1 MASQGWLPV
10 ARLAF
15 RLGTTAF
22 GGPAAHIAM
31 LRHEVVERRGWLDER
46 RFLDLTSAANL
57 IPGPNSTEL
66 VMHVG
71 HYRAGRRGLLAAG
84 LAFITP
90 AAVITLVL
98 AVLYERHGTSPNGE
112 ALLDGI
118 QPVVLAIVAQAVV
131 GFGRQAIRTPLAVVT
146 VAVVVA
152 LYLAGVN
159 ELLLLA
165 GGAVVPLV
173 STWRPRGEHI
183 MALLPIWPAGTAA
196 LPLVAEQSYSH
207 GQLFWTFLR
216 IGAVLY
222 GSGYV
227 LVAFLRNELVERL
240 GWLTEQQLLDAVA
253 IGQITPG
260 PVFTTATFVG
270 YLTGGYLGALLATVA
285 IFLPAFVLVAA
296 THGLVDR
303 MRRSTMLGRLLD
315 GLNVSSTALM
325 LAVLI
330 ILARDALDGPFAAVL
345 AVAATGA
352 LFSGRVGPTALI
364 GIGAVVGLGAG
375 WVG

>member
-1 MASQGWLPV
+1 
-10 ARLAF
+10 
-15 RLGTTAF
+15 
-22 GGPAAHIAM
+22 M
-31 LRHEVVERRGWLDER
+31 LRHEVVGQRGWLDEQ

-71 HYRAGRRGLLAAG
+71 HDQAGRRGLLAAG

-90 AAVITLVL
+90 AALITLVL
-98 AVLYERHGTSPNGE
+98 AVLYERYGTSPNGE

-118 QPVVLAIVAQAVV
+118 QPVVLAIVAQAVL
-131 GFGRQAIRTPLAVVT
+131 GFGRQAIRTPLAVAT
-146 VAVVVA
+146 AAAVAA
-152 LYLAGVN
+152 LYLAGAN

-165 GGAVVPLV
+165 GGAVIPLV
-173 STWRPRGEHI
+173 SAWRPRREHV
-183 MALLPIWPAGTAA
+183 MALLPVWPAWAGA
-196 LPLVAEQSYSH
+196 LPSVAEQSYSH

-216 IGAVLY
+216 IGSVLY

-253 IGQITPG
+253 IGQVTPG

-303 MRRSTMLGRLLD
+303 MRRSTIMSRLLD

-330 ILARDALDGPFAAVL
+330 VLARDALDGPL
-345 AVAATGA
+345 AVILTVVAAGA
-352 LFSGRVGPTALI
+352 LLSGRLGPTAMI
-364 GIGAVVGLGAG
+364 GIGAAVGLGAG
-375 WVG
+375 WLG

>member
-1 MASQGWLPV
+1 MASKSWLPV

-71 HYRAGRRGLLAAG
+71 HDQAGRRGLLAAG

-303 MRRSTMLGRLLD
+303 MRRSTTLGRLLD

>member
-1 MASQGWLPV
+1 MAESSWLPV
-10 ARLAF
+10 TRLAA

-31 LRHEVVERRGWLDER
+31 LRHEVVARRGWLDER

-71 HYRAGRRGLLAAG
+71 HDQAGRRGMLAAG

-90 AAVITLVL
+90 AALITLVL
-98 AVLYERHGTSPNGE
+98 AVLYERYGTTPTGGD
-112 ALLDGI
+112 LLGGI
-118 QPVVLAIVAQAVV
+118 QPVVLAIVAQAVIS
-131 GFGRQAIRTPLAVVT
+131 FGRQSIRSAAAVVT
-146 VAVVVA
+146 AGVVVA
-152 LYLAGVN
+152 LYLLGVN
-159 ELLLLA
+159 ELLLLI
-165 GGAVVPLV
+165 GGALVPLV
-173 STWRPRGEHI
+173 TSWRPRRGQVH
-183 MALLPIWPAGTAA
+183 ALFPVWLAWAGVVPAVG
-196 LPLVAEQSYSH
+196 EQSYTH

-253 IGQITPG
+253 IGQVTPG

-285 IFLPAFVLVAA
+285 IFLPAFVFVAA

-303 MRRSTMLGRLLD
+303 MRRSATLGRLLD

-330 ILARDALDGPFAAVL
+330 VLARDALDGPPAVL
-345 AVAATGA
+345 VAAVAAAA
-352 LFSGRVGPTALI
+352 LFSGRLGPTALI
-364 GIGAVVGLGAG
+364 GLGAAAG
-375 WVG
+375 LVIGRVG

>member
-1 MASQGWLPV
+1 MAERDWVPV
-10 ARLAF
+10 AKLAAK
-15 RLGTTAF
+15 LGTTAF

-46 RFLDLTSAANL
+46 RFLDLNSAASL

-71 HYRAGRRGLLAAG
+71 HDQAGRRGLLAAG

-90 AAVITLVL
+90 AALITLTL
-98 AVLYERHGTSPNGE
+98 AVLYERYGATPTGE
-112 ALLDGI
+112 SLLDGI

-131 GFGRQAIRTPLAVVT
+131 AFGRKSVTTPLAAVT
-146 VAVVVA
+146 AAAVVA
-152 LYLAGVN
+152 LYLLGVN
-159 ELLLLA
+159 ELVLLA
-165 GGAVVPLV
+165 AGALFPLV
-173 STWRPRGEHI
+173 VRWRPRREQVMG
-183 MALLPIWPAGTAA
+183 LVPVWPSGLGVLP
-196 LPLVAEQSYSH
+196 VVVEQGYSH

-227 LVAFLRNELVERL
+227 LVAFLRNEFVERL

-253 IGQITPG
+253 IGQVTPG

-270 YLTGGYLGALLATVA
+270 YVTGGYLGALLATLA
-285 IFLPAFVLVAA
+285 IFLPAFVLVGV

-303 MRRSTMLGRLLD
+303 MRRSATLSRLLD

-330 ILARDALDGPFAAVL
+330 VLARDALDGPLATVVTLAA
-345 AVAATGA
+345 AAA
-352 LFSGRVGPTALI
+352 LFTGRLGPTALI
-364 GIGAVVGLGAG
+364 ALGAVVGIGAG
-375 WVG
+375 WHS

>member
-1 MASQGWLPV
+1 MASKSWLPV

-31 LRHEVVERRGWLDER
+31 LRHEVVERRGWLDDR

-71 HYRAGRRGLLAAG
+71 HDRAGRRGLLAAG